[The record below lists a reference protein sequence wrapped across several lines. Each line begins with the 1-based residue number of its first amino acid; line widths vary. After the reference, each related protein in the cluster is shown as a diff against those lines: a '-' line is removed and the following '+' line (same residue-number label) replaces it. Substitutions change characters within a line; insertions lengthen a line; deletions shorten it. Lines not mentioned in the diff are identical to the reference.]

1 MSDPIVLTL
10 LFVGAY
16 LLGSIPFGL
25 LVARAKGIDLTKVG
39 SGNVGATNV
48 NRALGKEWGIATF
61 IMDMVKGFLPTL
73 VARMLIKDPVG
84 GFDPQALWLLVGMTA
99 VFGHAKSIFWG
110 FKGGKGISTSMG
122 VCLAATPLVAIACFS
137 LFVVVLALTRYMSI
151 ASMVAVPASVP
162 FTWLFPNHSPQLLPL
177 YGVLSV
183 AVVVLHRKNID
194 RLREGTE
201 PKFRFESKK
210 SRLDQPAE
218 PPPTGGA

>member
-1 MSDPIVLTL
+1 MSQPILLAV

-61 IMDMVKGFLPTL
+61 IMDMVKGFLPAM
-73 VARMLIKDPVG
+73 VARMLIKEPVG

-137 LFVVVLALTRYMSI
+137 LFVVVLAVTRYMSV

-162 FTWLFPNHSPQLLPL
+162 FTWLFPNHSQQLLPL

-183 AVVVLHRKNID
+183 AVVVLHRKNIQ

-210 SRLDQPAE
+210 NKSEDPPAA
-218 PPPTGGA
+218 PLGGA